1 MFDVLTRPFVA
12 KTPLY
17 PGCPHPCLLRAVSQ
31 CQLRC
36 CVPGLTFSGHPPDQT
51 ALIFEVRPALSFSR
65 LLRLGLCC
73 AVRLHAPPW
82 LLSLWHWCPLPR
94 RPSLAVLPK
103 LGSLLSPG
111 LRDFL
116 SSSYHPRACPFP
128 SVSSHRWTLS
138 TRKAELMLSHPSSI
152 LRAEPRA
159 WHTHVQCVGLNCTTV
174 TLQACDS
181 CQEHLLPQSKST
193 EGTQPG

>member
-1 MFDVLTRPFVA
+1 MFWLSGVCCKNSSISWLPS
-12 KTPLY
+12 PL
-17 PGCPHPCLLRAVSQ
+17 PLESSFSVSTEMLCPRLDILRTSAGSN
-31 CQLRC
+31 
-36 CVPGLTFSGHPPDQT
+36 T

-73 AVRLHAPPW
+73 AVCLHAPPW

-103 LGSLLSPG
+103 SGSLLSPG